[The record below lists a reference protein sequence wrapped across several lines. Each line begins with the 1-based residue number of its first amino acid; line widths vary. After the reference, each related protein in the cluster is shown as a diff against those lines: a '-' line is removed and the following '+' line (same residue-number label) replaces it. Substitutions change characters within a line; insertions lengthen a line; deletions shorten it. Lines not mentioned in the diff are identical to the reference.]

1 MIWGRA
7 ARRGDSIRRVDFV
20 SHRRTLIRRGED
32 EVNPMISVTQES
44 VPMSQHW
51 REGGHGAIADGP

>member
-20 SHRRTLIRRGED
+20 SHRRTLMRRGED

-51 REGGHGAIADGP
+51 RGSSEGGVEG